1 MRENNYENTPML
13 RTVEHSTMGDGLRHT
28 AIDQE
33 EEVVF
38 DQQQMHGAPLTAGNN
53 SYAGQYHE
61 FSAEDDERMGRNRQ
75 RKAYA
80 TNEHS
85 HTRSKSFESG
95 RNGDQ
100 NGRFDSL
107 ILAKRIKN
115 EN

>member
-1 MRENNYENTPML
+1 
-13 RTVEHSTMGDGLRHT
+13 
-28 AIDQE
+28 
-33 EEVVF
+33 
-38 DQQQMHGAPLTAGNN
+38 MHGAPLTAGNN

-61 FSAEDDERMGRNRQ
+61 FGDAEEEDRMGRNRR

-115 EN
+115 ENQRML